1 MIVAGS
7 GTPEKFGVKKVFNIF
22 CHLGQFCGPALIYIL
37 KHFSVMSSNILWP
50 GLHRIMMQK
59 IWKAILPRAERKTQD
74 RSSQLSKEQNVP
86 EIKYRI

>member
-7 GTPEKFGVKKVFNIF
+7 GTTEKFGVKKVFNIF
-22 CHLGQFCGPALIYIL
+22 CHLGQFCGPALIYNL
-37 KHFSVMSSNILWP
+37 KHFFCHGEQHFVAEFALDYDAE
-50 GLHRIMMQK
+50 

-74 RSSQLSKEQNVP
+74 RSSQLSKEQDVL